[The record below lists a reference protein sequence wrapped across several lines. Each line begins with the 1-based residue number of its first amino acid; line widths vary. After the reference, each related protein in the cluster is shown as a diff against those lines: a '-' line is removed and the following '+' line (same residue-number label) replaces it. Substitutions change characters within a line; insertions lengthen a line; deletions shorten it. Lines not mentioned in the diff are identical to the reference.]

1 MLNRGVDNV
10 NIKRIEYI
18 GEGCSMWVESN
29 QLDGIFHLMITE
41 FKLDANRNIEDEIK
55 FGTVLSI
62 EEMKEFHRVLGE
74 AIDHQERVLMLTKD

>member
-1 MLNRGVDNV
+1 MNV
-10 NIKRIEYI
+10 KRIEYI
-18 GEGCSMWVESN
+18 GEGCSLWVESD

-62 EEMKEFHRVLGE
+62 EEMKEFHRVLSE
-74 AIDHQERVLMLTKD
+74 AINHQERAALQ